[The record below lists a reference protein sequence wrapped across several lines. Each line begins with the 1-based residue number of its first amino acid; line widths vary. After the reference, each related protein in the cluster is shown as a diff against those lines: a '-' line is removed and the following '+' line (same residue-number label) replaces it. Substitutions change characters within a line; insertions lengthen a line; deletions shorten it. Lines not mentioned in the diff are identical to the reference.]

1 VTDYFEVF
9 ERDGAARRGELR
21 LASPVST
28 PALVT
33 DAEADAPADA
43 DADPDAD
50 VGPDADADAGP
61 GPDADVNEDT
71 AVSVARPEAGVAH
84 PVLVDAGSEWVSD
97 REFPEGDDATLTL
110 LPHRALPGGTPDEV
124 QDAFAGQVPDVDFP
138 SAAVV
143 SPETAA
149 DHGTDAYV
157 LSGAQGVV
165 GHAAAFVD
173 AITTVREA
181 IPPDSAL
188 YLPGVATPANVAT
201 LVYAGVDLVDA
212 DRAIVRGFDGHYLTA
227 DGHAFLDDLDELPC
241 ACPACQRPPEAFDP
255 EDCAEHNVNALAAAL
270 KTARRRIH
278 DGRLRDYIEGQA
290 RHEQWLTATFRRLD
304 QQWTYLEERTPLVR
318 TAEMT
323 AATED
328 TLRRVE
334 IQRFAQ
340 RVTERYTNR
349 FDHPLVLVPCSAR
362 KPYSQSQSHGQY
374 HDVIQWR
381 AHKVSMTSPIGV
393 VPQELE
399 LTYPAQHYD
408 SVVTGRWTANEI
420 EFVADVLER
429 YLRRNDYP
437 EVVAHVP
444 EDYRPICER
453 VEDALDTEFTYT
465 VEDHPTTGD
474 SLGNLDAA
482 LEGGLRYGKRE
493 RQHNTVRAVA
503 DYQFGPGAGDDLFDD
518 LHIRGTHPGLQAH
531 DGDGEQ
537 LAVITRNY
545 GTLAFTLA
553 GARHWVESDA
563 PTKRVEIDAFVPHG
577 SVLAPGVV
585 DADDDIRVGDEV
597 VIEGPSAF
605 GVGRAQMSGPEM
617 VRSTRGIASE
627 VRHVE
632 ET

>member
-1 VTDYFEVF
+1 VTDYFEVL

-33 DAEADAPADA
+33 DADAADAVAGEDA
-43 DADPDAD
+43 DAAPGTDDDAI
-50 VGPDADADAGP
+50 
-61 GPDADVNEDT
+61 
-71 AVSVARPEAGVAH
+71 SRPEAGIAH
-84 PVLVDAGSEWVSD
+84 PVLADAGSEWVAERTVPD
-97 REFPEGDDATLTL
+97 GDDATLTI
-110 LPHRALPGGTPDEV
+110 LPHRALPAGTPDEV
-124 QDAFAGQVPDVDFP
+124 QGAFAGDVSDADFP

-143 SPETAA
+143 SPDTAA
-149 DHGTDAYV
+149 DHGADAYV
-157 LSGAQGVV
+157 LSGAPGVV

-181 IPPDSAL
+181 VPPDSAL

-212 DRAIVRGFDGHYLTA
+212 DRAVVRGLDGHYLTT

-241 ACPACQRPPEAFDP
+241 ACPACQQPPENFGP

-270 KTARRRIH
+270 KTARRRVH
-278 DGRLRDYIEGQA
+278 EGRLRDYIEGQA

-304 QQWTYLEERTPLVR
+304 QQWGYVEERTPVVR
-318 TAEMT
+318 TAEIT

-340 RVTERYTNR
+340 RVTERYINR
-349 FDHPLVLVPCSAR
+349 FDHPLVIVPCSAR

-420 EFVADVLER
+420 EFVSDVLER

-465 VEDHPTTGD
+465 VEDHPTTTE

-482 LEGGLRYGKRE
+482 LDGELRYGKRE

-518 LHIRGTHPGLQAH
+518 LHIRGSQPGLQAH
-531 DGDGEQ
+531 DGDGTQ
-537 LAVITRNY
+537 LAVVTRNY

-617 VRSTRGIASE
+617 ARSTRGIASE

-632 ET
+632 EI

>member
-1 VTDYFEVF
+1 MTDYFEVF

-33 DAEADAPADA
+33 DAEADATAGAAADTDATAGAAADSDA
-43 DADPDAD
+43 DADT
-50 VGPDADADAGP
+50 
-61 GPDADVNEDT
+61 DT
-71 AVSVARPEAGVAH
+71 IAITRPEAGIAH
-84 PVLVDAGSEWVSD
+84 PVLADTGSEWVAE
-97 REFPEGDDATLTL
+97 REVPAGDDATLTI
-110 LPHRALPGGTPDEV
+110 LPHRALPAGTPDEV
-124 QDAFAGQVPDVDFP
+124 QGAFAGQATDVDFP

-143 SPETAA
+143 SSDTAA

-157 LSGAQGVV
+157 LSGAPGVV

-173 AITTVREA
+173 TITTVREA

-212 DRAIVRGFDGHYLTA
+212 DRAVVRGFDGHYLTT

-241 ACPACQRPPEAFDP
+241 ACPACQRPPEEFGP
-255 EDCAEHNVNALAAAL
+255 GDCAEHNVNALAAAL
-270 KTARRRIH
+270 RTARRRVH
-278 DGRLRDYIEGQA
+278 EGRLRDYIEGQA

-304 QQWTYLEERTPLVR
+304 QEWGYLEARTPLVR
-318 TAEMT
+318 TAEIT

-349 FDHPLVLVPCSAR
+349 FDHPLVIVPCSAR

-374 HDVIQWR
+374 HDVVQWR

-408 SVVTGRWTANEI
+408 SVVTGRWSANEV

-437 EVVAHVP
+437 DVIAHVP
-444 EDYRPICER
+444 EDYRSICER
-453 VEDALDTEFTYT
+453 VEDALDTAFTYT
-465 VEDHPTTGD
+465 VEDHPTTTE

-482 LEGGLRYGKRE
+482 LDGELRYGKRE

-503 DYQFGPGAGDDLFDD
+503 DYQFGPGAGDDLFED
-518 LHIRGTHPGLQAH
+518 LEIRGSQPGLQAH

-563 PTKRVEIDAFVPHG
+563 PTKRVEIDPFVPHG

-617 VRSTRGIASE
+617 TRSTRGIASE